1 MPALPAP
8 ARLPVIKSC
17 RLVSSPARGDT
28 GPMSSQD
35 FLTNQFLIAMPALE
49 DPNFRECV
57 TFICE
62 HNAEGALGIIIN
74 RPMNVVLED
83 VLKQLS
89 LKADDPDTGASPV
102 YLGGPVQTER
112 GFVIHE
118 PLGRW
123 EATLKVSGSLGVT
136 TSRDVLEAVAA
147 GKGPERCFVALGYA
161 GWTAGQLEEEMKSNS
176 WLSTPADS
184 RIIFDTPVELRWQA
198 AARLIGV
205 DLSLLSGDTGH

>member
-1 MPALPAP
+1 
-8 ARLPVIKSC
+8 
-17 RLVSSPARGDT
+17 
-28 GPMSSQD
+28 MSSQD
-35 FLTNQFLIAMPALE
+35 FLTNQFLVAMPALE

-57 TFICE
+57 TLICE
-62 HNAEGALGIIIN
+62 HNAEGALGIVIN

-118 PLGRW
+118 PHGVW
-123 EATLKVSGSLGVT
+123 EATLKVSESIGVT

-161 GWTAGQLEEEMKSNS
+161 GWTAGQLEEEMKSNA

-205 DLSLLSGDTGH
+205 DLALLSGDTGHA

>member
-1 MPALPAP
+1 MP
-8 ARLPVIKSC
+8 
-17 RLVSSPARGDT
+17 
-28 GPMSSQD
+28 SQD
-35 FLTNQFLIAMPALE
+35 FLTNQFLVAMPGLE

-89 LKADDPDTGASPV
+89 LKAEDPDTGASPV
-102 YLGGPVQTER
+102 YLGGPVQTQR

-118 PLGRW
+118 PLGQW
-123 EATLKVSGSLGVT
+123 EATLKVSESLGVT

-147 GKGPERCFVALGYA
+147 GKGPGRCFVALGYA

-205 DLSLLSGDTGH
+205 DLSLLSGDAGHA